1 MIQSSTIYYIKW
13 ALLILNL
20 APLYAWHSENK
31 ASSHCES
38 VPPCSFI
45 GRMPISSA
53 DAWPRRRM
61 RHAVGDERTNGRF
74 ETREQHQ
81 LKKLLQR
88 SETCIL
94 CCRNKFRLVRSLVF
108 LQLAMKAER
117 KKEKKS

>member
-1 MIQSSTIYYIKW
+1 MAARI
-13 ALLILNL
+13 AILVL
-20 APLYAWHSENK
+20 EAPL
-31 ASSHCES
+31 SSD
-38 VPPCSFI
+38 
-45 GRMPISSA
+45 GQ
-53 DAWPRRRM
+53 
-61 RHAVGDERTNGRF
+61 TNGGF

-117 KKEKKS
+117 KKEKKKLDYLQ